1 MLKQLRNIALVGAC
15 LVAFAAP
22 AAACNPPP
30 GLDVYRY
37 EAICRQTLHRLYPQ
51 YGAGLPYPNYVMA
64 WYQVY
69 LRAQNP
75 QPGVT
80 TQGILDHNQRLRD
93 TYTRHNEEWSRR
105 FRGS

>member
-1 MLKQLRNIALVGAC
+1 MLKHLRTMAFAGAC

-37 EAICRQTLHRLYPQ
+37 EAICRHTLHALYPQ
-51 YGAGLPYPNYVMA
+51 YGAGRPYPSYVMA

-69 LRAQNP
+69 LRAQYA

-80 TQGILDHNQRLRD
+80 TEGLLDANRRLQD
-93 TYTRHNEEWSRR
+93 TYTRHNEQWSRR